1 MLRSLPTLY
10 ARHAVNPAC
19 PRCLSERVV
28 SRNRARKA
36 TVTIGGLAG
45 ALASG
50 SSAWAS
56 ARAGARIGLQVGAG
70 LGIVAGPGGTVLG
83 AFAGALLAAL
93 AGAAAGCTVGAA
105 LGEFLDDKLLNNHLC
120 LDCGHSF
127 SSSLSSNPTHANGAQ
142 APRSPPNA
150 HGHAD
155 FDSHDRE
162 SSPPDSRWED
172 DHEGGE
178 GFGFPHRAPRD

>member
-1 MLRSLPTLY
+1 MSHT
-10 ARHAVNPAC
+10 C
-19 PRCLSERVV
+19 PRCQSERVV

-36 TVTIGGLAG
+36 TVTVGGLAG

-56 ARAGARIGLQVGAG
+56 ARMGARIGLQVGAG
-70 LGIVAGPGGTVLG
+70 MGIVAGPGGPVLG
-83 AFAGALLAAL
+83 AVAGAMLAAL

-127 SSSLSSNPTHANGAQ
+127 SATPTPANGAQ
-142 APRSPPNA
+142 PPRSPSNA
-150 HGHAD
+150 DGHAD
-155 FDSHDRE
+155 FHGHDRE
-162 SSPPDSRWED
+162 ASPPHSNWGD
-172 DHEGGE
+172 DHEGSE
-178 GFGFPHRAPRD
+178 GFGFPHRAPSD

>member
-1 MLRSLPTLY
+1 MLRSLPTLH
-10 ARHAVNPAC
+10 ARHAVTPAC

-56 ARAGARIGLQVGAG
+56 ARAGARIGMQVGAG

-83 AFAGALLAAL
+83 AVAGALLAAL

-105 LGEFLDDKLLNNHLC
+105 LGEFLDDKLLDNHLC

-127 SSSLSSNPTHANGAQ
+127 SSISTQANCAEPPRSPTHAQ
-142 APRSPPNA
+142 
-150 HGHAD
+150 GHAD
-155 FDSHDRE
+155 FHSHDRE
-162 SSPPDSRWED
+162 PSPPDSNWD
-172 DHEGGE
+172 GDHEGGE
-178 GFGFPHRAPRD
+178 GFGFPQRTPRD

>member
-1 MLRSLPTLY
+1 MKPT
-10 ARHAVNPAC
+10 C
-19 PRCLSERVV
+19 PRCQSERVV

-36 TVTIGGLAG
+36 TVAVGGLAG

-56 ARAGARIGLQVGAG
+56 ARAGARIGLQVGVG
-70 LGIVAGPGGTVLG
+70 LGIMAGPGGTVLG
-83 AFAGALLAAL
+83 AVAGAMLAAL

-120 LDCGHSF
+120 LDCGHCF
-127 SSSLSSNPTHANGAQ
+127 SHSSTQANGTQPTRAPTHA
-142 APRSPPNA
+142 
-150 HGHAD
+150 HG
-155 FDSHDRE
+155 RE
-162 SSPPDSRWED
+162 PSPPDSNWED
-172 DHEGGE
+172 DHEGGV

>member
-1 MLRSLPTLY
+1 M
-10 ARHAVNPAC
+10 
-19 PRCLSERVV
+19 
-28 SRNRARKA
+28 
-36 TVTIGGLAG
+36 TIGGLAG

-83 AFAGALLAAL
+83 AVAGALLAAVT
-93 AGAAAGCTVGAA
+93 GAAAGCTVGAV
-105 LGEFLDDKLLNNHLC
+105 LGEFLDDKLFNNHLC
-120 LDCGHSF
+120 LDCLHSF
-127 SSSLSSNPTHANGAQ
+127 SSSSTPTHANGAQ
-142 APRSPPNA
+142 PPRSPTTA

-155 FDSHDRE
+155 FHGHDRE
-162 SSPPDSRWED
+162 PYPPDSNWED

-178 GFGFPHRAPRD
+178 GFAFLHRAPRD

>member
-1 MLRSLPTLY
+1 M
-10 ARHAVNPAC
+10 
-19 PRCLSERVV
+19 V

-36 TVTIGGLAG
+36 TVSIGGLAG

-83 AFAGALLAAL
+83 AVAGAMLAAL

-105 LGEFLDDKLLNNHLC
+105 LGEFLDDKLLNNRLC
-120 LDCGHSF
+120 LDCHHSF
-127 SSSLSSNPTHANGAQ
+127 SFNSSPTHAKGAQ
-142 APRSPPNA
+142 PPRSPTNA
-150 HGHAD
+150 YGHAD
-155 FDSHDRE
+155 FHGHDRE
-162 SSPPDSRWED
+162 PCPPDSNWED
-172 DHEGGE
+172 DHGGGE
-178 GFGFPHRAPRD
+178 GFVFPHRAPRD

>member
-1 MLRSLPTLY
+1 
-10 ARHAVNPAC
+10 
-19 PRCLSERVV
+19 
-28 SRNRARKA
+28 
-36 TVTIGGLAG
+36 VTIGGLAG

-83 AFAGALLAAL
+83 AVAGALLAAL

-127 SSSLSSNPTHANGAQ
+127 SSSSTPTHANGAQ
-142 APRSPPNA
+142 PPRSPTNA
-150 HGHAD
+150 HGYAD
-155 FDSHDRE
+155 FRDYDRE
-162 SSPPDSRWED
+162 PSPPDSNWED

-178 GFGFPHRAPRD
+178 GFGFPHRAPSD

>member
-1 MLRSLPTLY
+1 MTL
-10 ARHAVNPAC
+10 AC

-28 SRNRARKA
+28 SRNRARKT

-50 SSAWAS
+50 SSAWTT
-56 ARAGARIGLQVGAG
+56 ARAGARIGMQVGAG

-83 AFAGALLAAL
+83 AVAGALLAAL

-127 SSSLSSNPTHANGAQ
+127 SSTPTHANGAQ
-142 APRSPPNA
+142 PPRSPTTA

-155 FDSHDRE
+155 FHSHDRE
-162 SSPPDSRWED
+162 PSPPDSNWEG

-178 GFGFPHRAPRD
+178 GFGFPHRTPRD

>member
-1 MLRSLPTLY
+1 
-10 ARHAVNPAC
+10 
-19 PRCLSERVV
+19 VV

-45 ALASG
+45 AMASG
-50 SSAWAS
+50 SSAWNTAS
-56 ARAGARIGLQVGAG
+56 VGARVGLQVGAG

-83 AFAGALLAAL
+83 SVAGALLAAL

-105 LGEFLDDKLLNNHLC
+105 LGEFLDDKLLNNLLC

-127 SSSLSSNPTHANGAQ
+127 GSTPTRSND
-142 APRSPPNA
+142 APPSRSATTA

-155 FDSHDRE
+155 FHGHDRE
-162 SSPPDSRWED
+162 PSPPDSTWED

-178 GFGFPHRAPRD
+178 GFGFPHRAPSD

>member
-1 MLRSLPTLY
+1 MTP
-10 ARHAVNPAC
+10 VC
-19 PRCLSERVV
+19 PRCLNERVV

-83 AFAGALLAAL
+83 AVAGAMLAAL

-105 LGEFLDDKLLNNHLC
+105 LGEFLDDKLLDNHLC
-120 LDCGHSF
+120 LACGHCF
-127 SSSLSSNPTHANGAQ
+127 SSISTHANGGQ
-142 APRSPPNA
+142 PPRSPTNA
-150 HGHAD
+150 PGHANFHGHGREPSPL
-155 FDSHDRE
+155 DSN
-162 SSPPDSRWED
+162 WED

-178 GFGFPHRAPRD
+178 GFGFPHRTPRD

>member
-1 MLRSLPTLY
+1 MR
-10 ARHAVNPAC
+10 
-19 PRCLSERVV
+19 

-56 ARAGARIGLQVGAG
+56 ARVGARIGLQVGAG

-83 AFAGALLAAL
+83 AVAGALLAAL

-105 LGEFLDDKLLNNHLC
+105 LGELLDDKLLDNHLC
-120 LDCGHSF
+120 LDCSHSF
-127 SSSLSSNPTHANGAQ
+127 SSTPTPANGAQ
-142 APRSPPNA
+142 PPRSPSNA
-150 HGHAD
+150 KGHAD
-155 FDSHDRE
+155 FQGHDRE
-162 SSPPDSRWED
+162 PSPLDSNWED

-178 GFGFPHRAPRD
+178 GFGFPRCAPRD